1 MARIAQEELT
11 REFDEREAARL
22 VNCLKNMAG
31 KREAGAISIPV
42 RNLGCALECLSMA
55 ADTLNSLF
63 QLLCIP
69 VDKQLFQRMSFNVL
83 LDLNSW

>member
-1 MARIAQEELT
+1 MTRIAQEELT

-22 VNCLKNMAG
+22 VKCLKNMVG
-31 KREAGAISIPV
+31 KREAGTISIPV

-69 VDKQLFQRMSFNVL
+69 VDKQFFQRMSFNVL
-83 LDLNSW
+83 LDLYSS

>member
-11 REFDEREAARL
+11 REFDEREAIQL

-31 KREAGAISIPV
+31 REAGAISIPV

-69 VDKQLFQRMSFNVL
+69 VDKQLFQRMSFTVL
-83 LDLNSW
+83 LDLYSW

>member
-1 MARIAQEELT
+1 MTRIAQEELV
-11 REFDEREAARL
+11 REFNEREATRL
-22 VNCLKNMAG
+22 VDCLKNMVG
-31 KREAGAISIPV
+31 KREAGAIVIPV

-83 LDLNSW
+83 LDLYSW